1 MSLGVLHAL
10 HEASLRVP
18 EDVSVIGFDDIP
30 EASHFLPPLT
40 TVRLDFDAVG
50 RACVAMLINTIQD
63 KASNDVVLPPP
74 KLIMRA
80 SAAPPR
86 RA

>member
-1 MSLGVLHAL
+1 LHAL
-10 HEASLRVP
+10 HEAGLRVP
-18 EDVSVIGFDDIP
+18 EDVSVLGFDDIP
-30 EASHFLPPLT
+30 EASHFFPALT

-50 RACVAMLINTIQD
+50 RACVTMLINTIQGR
-63 KASNDVVLPPP
+63 ASNDVVLPPP
-74 KLIMRA
+74 ELIARA